1 MIQPDPADEAGTPTT
16 ADAARVTTSVF
27 HEGEQSVQRR
37 AGAFEQAARLGPQM
51 VQRTLDRKFA
61 HFLASQPV
69 IYVAASTPA
78 AVWVSAL
85 FGTPGF
91 AHAASPTTVRV
102 RADLDPVDPFSA
114 ATQSGPVA
122 VGMLVLEPMTRS
134 RIRINGI
141 ARRTGYGLAIELT
154 EAFGNCPKY
163 IQRRHPIKLATEVSA
178 DARTP
183 RRGSFLDCSER
194 LLIATAD
201 TFIVGSRH
209 PTRGADASH
218 RGGRPGFVAVS
229 DDGSG
234 LTFPDYQGNNMFQT
248 LGNLTADPA
257 IGLLL
262 VDWNSGRTLQ
272 LAGTAEVVWN
282 QARVAIWP
290 GAERLV
296 DVRIAD
302 VVNRP
307 DGLPLIWHLDETHR
321 LNPKVPHRGSSF
333 APPDE

>member
-1 MIQPDPADEAGTPTT
+1 M
-16 ADAARVTTSVF
+16 ADAGPVTSVF

-37 AGAFEQAARLGPQM
+37 AGAFEQAGRLGPHM
-51 VQRTLDRKFA
+51 IQRALDRKFA

-69 IYVAASTPA
+69 IYMAASA
-78 AVWVSAL
+78 ATGVWVSAL

-91 AHAASPTTVRV
+91 AHATSPTTVRV
-102 RADLDPVDPFSA
+102 RADLDSVDPFSA
-114 ATQSGPVA
+114 ATQSSAVA

-134 RIRINGI
+134 RIRINGL
-141 ARRTGYGLAIELT
+141 AHRTEYGLEIELA

-163 IQRRHPIKLATEVSA
+163 IQRRHPIKLAAEVA
-178 DARTP
+178 AEAKTP
-183 RRGSFLDCSER
+183 RRASVLDSSER
-194 LLIATAD
+194 LLIAAAD

-229 DDGSG
+229 DDGSR

-257 IGLLL
+257 IGLLF
-262 VDWNSGRTLQ
+262 VDWRSGRTLQ
-272 LAGTAEVVWN
+272 LAGTAEIVWEA
-282 QARVAIWP
+282 ARVAGWP
-290 GAERLV
+290 SAERLV
-296 DVRIAD
+296 DVQIAD

-321 LNPKVPHRGSSF
+321 LNPDVPHTGSAF
-333 APPDE
+333 ASWDG